1 MDKKSKTTKAEVGV
15 GGDAGTAL
23 LTAAHFRRAGE
34 YLLHSMLV
42 MKHNGAVEKTRIG
55 LTLLTTQVCERPTES
70 LHQVLNTGA
79 LCDKDTRGLRGAA
92 G

>member
-1 MDKKSKTTKAEVGV
+1 
-15 GGDAGTAL
+15 
-23 LTAAHFRRAGE
+23 
-34 YLLHSMLV
+34 V